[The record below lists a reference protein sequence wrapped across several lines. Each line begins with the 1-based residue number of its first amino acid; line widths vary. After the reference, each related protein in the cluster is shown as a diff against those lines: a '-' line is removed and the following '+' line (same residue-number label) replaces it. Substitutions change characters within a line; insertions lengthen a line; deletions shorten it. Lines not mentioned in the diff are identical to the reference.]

1 MGQTSRIFRSIGI
14 IKMSLYQK
22 LAKVMDDRNIGGYVE
37 LLHEDAEIVFHKS
50 GNKFTKSEWASMV
63 VDMMGNPK
71 FVNDASRCIYENDE
85 ILVSHD
91 FMSYPD
97 DTKEAV
103 MLVCMIKDGQ
113 IIRMETGATPLT

>member
-1 MGQTSRIFRSIGI
+1 
-14 IKMSLYQK
+14 MSLYQK
-22 LAKVMDDRNIGGYVE
+22 LTQVMADRDVDGYIQ
-37 LLHEDAEIVFHKS
+37 LIHEDAQIVFHKS
-50 GNKFTKSEWASMV
+50 GNRFTKSEWASMV
-63 VDMMGNPK
+63 VGMMENPK
-71 FVNDASRCIYENDE
+71 FMNESSRCIYDNDE

-103 MLVCMIKDGQ
+103 MLVCMLKDGK

>member
-1 MGQTSRIFRSIGI
+1 
-14 IKMSLYQK
+14 MSLYQK
-22 LAKVMDDRNIGGYVE
+22 LKKVMNDRDVEGHVE
-37 LLHEDAEIVFHKS
+37 LIHEDAEIVFHKS
-50 GNKFTKSEWASMV
+50 GRKFTKSEWASMV
-63 VDMMGNPK
+63 AGMMGNPK
-71 FVNDASRCIYENDE
+71 FVNDASRCVYENDE

-103 MLVCMIKDGQ
+103 MMVCMLKNGQ